1 MIGEMTYEEME
12 QAYKSL
18 AKSSQIIR
26 EIIDKYHPN
35 IDQVTE
41 FCDSLDNYSKFLETS
56 VKLYQDSDS
65 ALKVMIEKN
74 KQSFNWLYFYMYF
87 FIDIFGK

>member
-65 ALKVMIEKN
+65 ALRVMIEKN
-74 KQSFNWLYFYMYF
+74 K
-87 FIDIFGK
+87 

>member
-41 FCDSLDNYSKFLETS
+41 FCDS
-56 VKLYQDSDS
+56 
-65 ALKVMIEKN
+65 
-74 KQSFNWLYFYMYF
+74 WLYNF
-87 FIDIFGK
+87 